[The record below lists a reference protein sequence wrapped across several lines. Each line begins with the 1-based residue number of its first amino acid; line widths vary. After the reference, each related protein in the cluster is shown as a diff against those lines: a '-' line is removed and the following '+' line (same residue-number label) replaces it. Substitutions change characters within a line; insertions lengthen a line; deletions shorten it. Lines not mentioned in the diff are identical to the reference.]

1 MLKLDIT
8 FLLPATVQT
17 ANKDATTHSLYD
29 VMKDFVLPV
38 VVALVS
44 AWIAYYVFYRGS
56 QLEKQ
61 KTEVQRRQLL
71 MISYLILPLC

>member
-8 FLLPATVQT
+8 FLLAATVQT
-17 ANKDATTHSLYD
+17 TNKDATTHSLYD

-38 VVALVS
+38 VVALVA

-61 KTEVQRRQLL
+61 KARCSAGKLL